1 MVLYSFIS
9 DTGGS
14 IVSKNVLL
22 FRGCQECLEC
32 IEYLGLMIRKLFYLP
47 QWGGG
52 FSFIWPK
59 RVCVVEQGV
68 VFRVLSCKQGIKFHY
83 I

>member
-9 DTGGS
+9 ETGGS

-32 IEYLGLMIRKLFYLP
+32 IEYLGLKIMEIKVNDTEIILLTPVGRRALPYLA
-47 QWGGG
+47 
-52 FSFIWPK
+52 
-59 RVCVVEQGV
+59 
-68 VFRVLSCKQGIKFHY
+68 
-83 I
+83 

>member
-22 FRGCQECLEC
+22 FRGCQECMEC
-32 IEYLGLMIRKLFYLP
+32 IEYLGLKIMEIKINDTEIILLTPVGRRALPYLA
-47 QWGGG
+47 
-52 FSFIWPK
+52 
-59 RVCVVEQGV
+59 
-68 VFRVLSCKQGIKFHY
+68 
-83 I
+83 

>member
-32 IEYLGLMIRKLFYLP
+32 IEYLGLKIMEIKVNDTEIILLTSVGRRALPYL
-47 QWGGG
+47 
-52 FSFIWPK
+52 
-59 RVCVVEQGV
+59 EGV
-68 VFRVLSCKQGIKFHY
+68 VFRVLSCKRGIKFHY
-83 I
+83 M

>member
-32 IEYLGLMIRKLFYLP
+32 IEYLGLKIMEIKVNETEIILLTPVGRRALPYLA
-47 QWGGG
+47 
-52 FSFIWPK
+52 
-59 RVCVVEQGV
+59 
-68 VFRVLSCKQGIKFHY
+68 
-83 I
+83 

>member
-32 IEYLGLMIRKLFYLP
+32 IEYLGLKIMEIKVNETEIILLTPVGRRALPYL
-47 QWGGG
+47 
-52 FSFIWPK
+52 
-59 RVCVVEQGV
+59 V
-68 VFRVLSCKQGIKFHY
+68 
-83 I
+83 

>member
-22 FRGCQECLEC
+22 FRGCQECVEC
-32 IEYLGLMIRKLFYLP
+32 IEYLGLKIMEIKVNDTEIILLTPVGRRALPYLA
-47 QWGGG
+47 
-52 FSFIWPK
+52 
-59 RVCVVEQGV
+59 
-68 VFRVLSCKQGIKFHY
+68 
-83 I
+83 

>member
-22 FRGCQECLEC
+22 FRGCQECPEC
-32 IEYLGLMIRKLFYLP
+32 IEYLGLKIMEIKVNNTEIILLTPVGRRALPYLA
-47 QWGGG
+47 
-52 FSFIWPK
+52 
-59 RVCVVEQGV
+59 
-68 VFRVLSCKQGIKFHY
+68 
-83 I
+83 

>member
-22 FRGCQECLEC
+22 FRGRQECLEC
-32 IEYLGLMIRKLFYLP
+32 IEYLGLKIMEIKVNETEIILLTPVGRRALPYLA
-47 QWGGG
+47 
-52 FSFIWPK
+52 
-59 RVCVVEQGV
+59 
-68 VFRVLSCKQGIKFHY
+68 
-83 I
+83 

>member
-32 IEYLGLMIRKLFYLP
+32 IEYLGLKIMEIKVNNTEIILLTPVGRRALPYLA
-47 QWGGG
+47 
-52 FSFIWPK
+52 
-59 RVCVVEQGV
+59 
-68 VFRVLSCKQGIKFHY
+68 
-83 I
+83 

>member
-9 DTGGS
+9 ETGGS

-32 IEYLGLMIRKLFYLP
+32 IEYLGLKIMEIKVNDTEIILLTPVGRRALP
-47 QWGGG
+47 
-52 FSFIWPK
+52 S
-59 RVCVVEQGV
+59 
-68 VFRVLSCKQGIKFHY
+68 LA
-83 I
+83 

>member
-32 IEYLGLMIRKLFYLP
+32 IEYLGLKVMEIKVNDTEIILLTPVGRRALPYLA
-47 QWGGG
+47 
-52 FSFIWPK
+52 
-59 RVCVVEQGV
+59 
-68 VFRVLSCKQGIKFHY
+68 
-83 I
+83 

>member
-32 IEYLGLMIRKLFYLP
+32 IEYLGLKIMEIKVNDTEIILLTPVGRRALPYLA
-47 QWGGG
+47 
-52 FSFIWPK
+52 
-59 RVCVVEQGV
+59 
-68 VFRVLSCKQGIKFHY
+68 
-83 I
+83 

>member
-32 IEYLGLMIRKLFYLP
+32 IEYLGLNIMEIKVNDTEIILLTPVGRRALPYLASA
-47 QWGGG
+47 GM
-52 FSFIWPK
+52 
-59 RVCVVEQGV
+59 C
-68 VFRVLSCKQGIKFHY
+68 C
-83 I
+83 

>member
-32 IEYLGLMIRKLFYLP
+32 IEYLGLKIMEIKINDTEIILLTPVGRRALPYLA
-47 QWGGG
+47 
-52 FSFIWPK
+52 
-59 RVCVVEQGV
+59 
-68 VFRVLSCKQGIKFHY
+68 
-83 I
+83 

>member
-32 IEYLGLMIRKLFYLP
+32 IEYLGLKIMEIKVNDTEIILLTPVGRRALP
-47 QWGGG
+47 
-52 FSFIWPK
+52 S
-59 RVCVVEQGV
+59 
-68 VFRVLSCKQGIKFHY
+68 LA
-83 I
+83 

>member
-32 IEYLGLMIRKLFYLP
+32 IEYLGLKIMEIKVNDTEIILLTPVGRRALSYLA
-47 QWGGG
+47 
-52 FSFIWPK
+52 
-59 RVCVVEQGV
+59 
-68 VFRVLSCKQGIKFHY
+68 
-83 I
+83 

>member
-9 DTGGS
+9 DTGRS

-32 IEYLGLMIRKLFYLP
+32 IEYLGLKIMEIKVNDMEIILLTPVGRRALPYLA
-47 QWGGG
+47 
-52 FSFIWPK
+52 
-59 RVCVVEQGV
+59 
-68 VFRVLSCKQGIKFHY
+68 
-83 I
+83 

>member
-22 FRGCQECLEC
+22 FRGCQECMEC
-32 IEYLGLMIRKLFYLP
+32 IEYLGLKIMEIKINDTEIVLLTPVGRRALPYLA
-47 QWGGG
+47 
-52 FSFIWPK
+52 
-59 RVCVVEQGV
+59 
-68 VFRVLSCKQGIKFHY
+68 
-83 I
+83 

>member
-22 FRGCQECLEC
+22 FRGCQESPEC
-32 IEYLGLMIRKLFYLP
+32 IEYLGLKIMEIKVNDTEIILLTPVGRRALPYLA
-47 QWGGG
+47 
-52 FSFIWPK
+52 
-59 RVCVVEQGV
+59 
-68 VFRVLSCKQGIKFHY
+68 
-83 I
+83 

>member
-32 IEYLGLMIRKLFYLP
+32 IEHLGLKIMEIKVNDTEIILLTPVGRRALPYLA
-47 QWGGG
+47 
-52 FSFIWPK
+52 
-59 RVCVVEQGV
+59 
-68 VFRVLSCKQGIKFHY
+68 
-83 I
+83 

>member
-32 IEYLGLMIRKLFYLP
+32 IEYSGLKIMEIKVNDTEIILLTPVGRRALPYLA
-47 QWGGG
+47 
-52 FSFIWPK
+52 
-59 RVCVVEQGV
+59 
-68 VFRVLSCKQGIKFHY
+68 
-83 I
+83 